1 MLKTNSDP
9 VEKNKIT
16 SSLGDFKLEK
26 RRLPKLPWLFFMDI
40 VGLLVAI
47 SLVIWQIGDAFA
59 QSPVR
64 VFVMLLI
71 VFGFNTRVFLGHMK
85 SIETLLNKTRLIL
98 LLAPTIAAISTV
110 TVQAL
115 SRSYYSGMALIIFV
129 SFWTIWL
136 FIARKIYY
144 HNSRALN
151 MLLISPANFKS
162 EFDSVENLNLS
173 VKLEP
178 PKDFREW
185 DVAVIDP
192 SEQYSKDWL
201 QWLSHADMYGV
212 RTISAP
218 LVIETLTSRIPLDML
233 HGRWAFEILRGDSSY
248 RIAKRLLDVVV
259 TILASPFIL
268 LLSAIVAILIKL
280 DDGGPVLFWQERIGL
295 NGKPFQIV
303 KFRTMRTDA
312 EENGAAFASE
322 NDSRT
327 TKIGPFMRKFRIDEV
342 PQFWNVLKGE
352 MSIIGPRPEQRE
364 FAAQFAEEIP
374 LYNLRHNVR
383 PGITGWAQTVYGY
396 ASDSDE
402 TREKLCHDFYYVKHF
417 SLELDIRVVYHTLI
431 TILTGFGAR

>member
-9 VEKNKIT
+9 VEKNELKN
-16 SSLGDFKLEK
+16 SLVDFTLEK
-26 RRLPKLPWLFFMDI
+26 RRLPKLPWLFILDI
-40 VGLLVAI
+40 IGLFLAT
-47 SLVIWQIGDAFA
+47 SLVVWQIADALLEP
-59 QSPVR
+59 QVR

-98 LLAPTIAAISTV
+98 LLAPAIAAISTI

-115 SRSYYSGMALIIFV
+115 SRSYYSGVAIIIFV

-162 EFDSVENLNLS
+162 EFDAVDNINLS
-173 VKLEP
+173 VRLDP
-178 PKDFREW
+178 PKDFSNW
-185 DVAVIDP
+185 DVAIIDP
-192 SEQYSKDWL
+192 SEQYSIDWL

-233 HGRWAFEILRGDSSY
+233 HGRWAFEVLKGDSSY
-248 RIAKRLLDVVV
+248 RIAKRFLDLAA

-268 LLSAIVAILIKL
+268 LLSAIVAIIIKL

-303 KFRTMRTDA
+303 KFRTMRTNA
-312 EENGAAFASE
+312 EENGAAFASK